1 MINEK
6 GEEVGI
12 IYGWYNTLTDMWY
25 VGQTVEPENRFNSH
39 IRGVIDHN
47 DNNYFHRALRKYGL
61 DNFVYCV
68 LEENILRANLN
79 LKEQEWIEEF
89 ESFESGYNM
98 TAGGGQTIFSV
109 EMKKKMSESHKGKHF
124 SEEHRKNLSNA
135 FKGKHLSDE
144 TKKKLSNFHKGKHL
158 SDETKKKLSN
168 ILKGK
173 TPWNV
178 GQHLSDEHRK
188 NLSNA
193 LKGSKN
199 PMYAKH
205 HSMESRRKMSVSR
218 KGKKLPQNRKP
229 VSKYDLNGNFIKKY
243 DSIKDAIKENPK
255 AGHIGEV
262 CKGNRKQA
270 GGFIW
275 KYAS

>member
-1 MINEK
+1 MINDK

-12 IYGWYNTLTDMWY
+12 IYGWYNMKNGKWY

-68 LEENILRANLN
+68 LEENVLRANLN

-89 ESFESGYNM
+89 DSFESGYNM
-98 TAGGGQTIFSV
+98 TAGGGQTIFSE

-124 SEEHRKNLSNA
+124 SEEHRKNLSNSR
-135 FKGKHLSDE
+135 KGKHLSDE
-144 TKKKLSNFHKGKHL
+144 TKKKLSN
-158 SDETKKKLSN
+158 T
-168 ILKGK
+168 LKGK

-178 GQHLSDEHRK
+178 GQR
-188 NLSNA
+188 LSNEH
-193 LKGSKN
+193 K
-199 PMYAKH
+199 
-205 HSMESRRKMSVSR
+205 
-218 KGKKLPQNRKP
+218 KKLSESCKGNIPPNIRK
-229 VSKYDLNGNFIKKY
+229 VSQYDLNGNFIKTY
-243 DSIKDAIKENPK
+243 NSVTDAMKDNPK
-255 AGHIGEV
+255 TGHLTDV
-262 CKGNRKQA
+262 CKGYRKQA

-275 KYAS
+275 KYA